1 MLTAQEYL
9 DKMCLPLMIVA
20 LILTRAPFLAAG
32 KPLAGAARETAGEQH
47 LRDTNFQLCNKVTS
61 LALYIVVFLWMHAM
75 RMTASARRTLA
86 GVVAMFAGVFLSM
99 AMAYSVESTNDLSEA
114 TVAFLAAV
122 GIMAVV
128 VVLILCKLMILCKG
142 AAVFLVAAAIASV
155 GAHLWRTG
163 ERGLG
168 AALNLLL
175 LAAMSAG
182 SSLDLDGWMGGMDDY
197 YISSWRYVSSG
208 VYGTVRD

>member
-20 LILTRAPFLAAG
+20 LILTRAP
-32 KPLAGAARETAGEQH
+32 ARETAGEQH
-47 LRDTNFQLCNKVTS
+47 LRDTNFQLWNKVTFS

-155 GAHLWRTG
+155 GAHLWKTG

-182 SSLDLDGWMGGMDDY
+182 SSLDLDGWMGGMGGMDDY